1 MANSMNDISTQF
13 EMLKLLRSMH
23 AEFASMNTNKANSQN
38 YKENSPASQ
47 PKKKSRKTPDN
58 PTFTRRVTSMYCWT
72 HGGCAHAGSTC
83 NDKAPGHK
91 NEAIFNNKMDGSK
104 AFCP

>member
-1 MANSMNDISTQF
+1 MNDNSTQF
-13 EMLKLLRSMH
+13 EMLKLLRTMQ
-23 AEFASMNTNKANSQN
+23 AEFANMNTNKSNSPA
-38 YKENSPASQ
+38 YKSNLPASQ

-83 NDKAPGHK
+83 NNKAPRHK
-91 NEAIFNNKMDGSK
+91 NDTTFDNKMEGSK